1 MRQCRT
7 NNPLSDYAVGLPRLM
22 EGVAEAIEVKTI
34 GRGFGSEIRRRLAF
48 VLLADDPRCS
58 PVVLQGGR
66 QMACF
71 VSSQAL
77 LLGAAGLVA
86 SVTASH
92 AGPCT
97 AQIEAVQAQVDARS
111 AAIAAAGPV
120 ARESTAA
127 RLHRE
132 PTPGSIARAEESLG
146 EGASIERA
154 LSTLERAREAD
165 RVGNK
170 GNCEQALAEA
180 RRAIGP

>member
-1 MRQCRT
+1 MPCF
-7 NNPLSDYAVGLPRLM
+7 P
-22 EGVAEAIEVKTI
+22 
-34 GRGFGSEIRRRLAF
+34 
-48 VLLADDPRCS
+48 S
-58 PVVLQGGR
+58 PQ
-66 QMACF
+66 
-71 VSSQAL
+71 SL

-86 SVTASH
+86 SVTTSH

-97 AQIEAVQAQVDARS
+97 AQIAAVQAQVDARS

-146 EGASIERA
+146 EGAAIGKA
-154 LSTLERAREAD
+154 LSALERAREAD
-165 RVGNK
+165 RGGNE